1 MSPSRKVIT
10 LHLHINSKK
19 VIATNKPTLRH
30 RTIVAA
36 PEQFSKPLLVV
47 CCYTTSNAITRLAT
61 LFQTQSATPSHSS
74 ITTKSTTLGIP
85 QQLKEALHR

>member
-1 MSPSRKVIT
+1 MSPSRKARGKRYQQPLVC
-10 LHLHINSKK
+10 HIQEIS
-19 VIATNKPTLRH
+19 
-30 RTIVAA
+30 
-36 PEQFSKPLLVV
+36 QPLLVV